1 MKTLRLFA
9 LPLAAALLACT
20 GIFPEGEGDTAV
32 ADTGSDGPDAGV
44 HQTSSCAD
52 YLACIEVADEQE
64 YKKVKDEY
72 GEDGSCW
79 DSTKSKMQDCD
90 AECEDALAALIEDE
104 GADVCEGTGDT
115 GGDTGSTN
123 DCSLDAGYWLFNFNF
138 EEDTCGFAEA
148 GESWYANVLCD
159 NGDMSIEFDNL
170 TVPLECTGSS
180 SRIRASTKKAA
191 TCSRWRATCRTAVKR
206 AMARWSS
213 TRTGTATPS
222 TSTRA
227 RSSSLGARRTSR
239 RRDAPE
245 PCLRKA
251 GGPRASPI
259 GDARFRKAAAGEGFR
274 RR

>member
-180 SRIRASTKKAA
+180 SRYSCLYEEGGNVLAVEGDVQNSGEASD
-191 TCSRWRATCRTAVKR
+191 
-206 AMARWSS
+206 
-213 TRTGTATPS
+213 GT
-222 TSTRA
+222 
-227 RSSSLGARRTSR
+227 LEL
-239 RRDAPE
+239 DAN
-245 PCLRKA
+245 
-251 GGPRASPI
+251 
-259 GDARFRKAAAGEGFR
+259 GDCYTFGQYAGEKQ
-274 RR
+274 